1 MQYRLLNI
9 NVDRDDLIKSFA
21 ISILSS
27 QFTYSFLYSIFSGEY
42 YKQHRV
48 EPLKYKSFF
57 LPDIFPYMTSKGI
70 SYRIKSGYK
79 YSDNLSFRFGIE
91 FVTIGNYTQEF
102 IFGINKKF
110 ENNQILDFTTIFG
123 KYGVNFELTHT
134 IPVSKYINFNLDFD
148 IYSTK
153 SLHGERNARNLYRP
167 IGLINNNA
175 DRIDRDYDFSFALS
189 LTYLF

>member
-1 MQYRLLNI
+1 M
-9 NVDRDDLIKSFA
+9 VLI
-21 ISILSS
+21 
-27 QFTYSFLYSIFSGEY
+27 
-42 YKQHRV
+42 
-48 EPLKYKSFF
+48 
-57 LPDIFPYMTSKGI
+57 
-70 SYRIKSGYK
+70 
-79 YSDNLSFRFGIE
+79 
-91 FVTIGNYTQEF
+91 
-102 IFGINKKF
+102 KF

-153 SLHGERNARNLYRP
+153 SLHGERNVRNLYRP